1 MNCIWPLFCT
11 RIAHH
16 LRLSF
21 SREIFSLK
29 ETEQWTTSCAW
40 EPLSLADNNVN
51 KLFYWFAITKNIRY
65 FCSLFRSR
73 KTALSLWLKDLSFSI
88 QREMFFFFFF
98 NLFLCCIFNSLSTL
112 FIPNLSEYA
121 IQYRHIFFVSPGIRF
136 NTGRQVFIFEKC
148 WWKTKAVVVN
158 ICDSSPNLRFF
169 CCITEIS
176 RSIYLKHWR
185 PGPSDFDSFFPHSNF
200 YFLLICRIFN
210 RANDIFRD
218 FYISCKVPEVDY
230 YANLQVQ

>member
-1 MNCIWPLFCT
+1 MYEVIQAWEFYSFPQMNCIWPLFCT

-65 FCSLFRSR
+65 FCSLFRPR

-98 NLFLCCIFNSLSTL
+98 IYFFAVSSIRLAHFSFPTWVNMPSSTDTFSLFHRELDLIL
-112 FIPNLSEYA
+112 E
-121 IQYRHIFFVSPGIRF
+121 GRF
-136 NTGRQVFIFEKC
+136 SF
-148 WWKTKAVVVN
+148 
-158 ICDSSPNLRFF
+158 
-169 CCITEIS
+169 
-176 RSIYLKHWR
+176 LK
-185 PGPSDFDSFFPHSNF
+185 N
-200 YFLLICRIFN
+200 
-210 RANDIFRD
+210 
-218 FYISCKVPEVDY
+218 VDGK
-230 YANLQVQ
+230 QKQQW